1 MQYQNMIMR
10 GSINHRI
17 VINPNFN
24 WGNIDFINQKLQDA
38 HDNGKLASKNV
49 EGLAVHEMGH
59 FLTYLDCDDE
69 KKLFQRE
76 KTLAHV
82 MLKELVY
89 IVIHQET
96 GRNALLRLL

>member
-69 KKLFQRE
+69 KKL
-76 KTLAHV
+76 AHV

-89 IVIHQET
+89 IVLHQET
-96 GRNALLRLL
+96 VRNALLRLL

>member
-1 MQYQNMIMR
+1 MQYQSMIMR

-49 EGLAVHEMGH
+49 EGLAVHEMGN

-76 KTLAHV
+76 KDIKR
-82 MLKELVY
+82 MLC
-89 IVIHQET
+89 
-96 GRNALLRLL
+96 